1 MTGTVLKKSDLWK
14 EGSGAG
20 DTGLDET
27 GNGLDGVAQLAFL
40 HSLYVGITMIVEVM
54 DGIQQTLRS
63 QIIFCKNFTESLSE
77 WCADRD
83 FFLFHIELV
92 KPAAA
97 YRFIFIFY
105 IN

>member
-1 MTGTVLKKSDLWK
+1 MLKKSDLWK

-27 GNGLDGVAQLAFL
+27 GNGLDGVAQLTFL

-63 QIIFCKNFTESLSE
+63 QIIFCKNFTESLAAE
-77 WCADRD
+77 R
-83 FFLFHIELV
+83 FRIQNLV
-92 KPAAA
+92 TSAGIGTKSILPQPHV
-97 YRFIFIFY
+97 R
-105 IN
+105 

>member
-40 HSLYVGITMIVEVM
+40 HSLYVGITVIVEVM

-63 QIIFCKNFTESLSE
+63 QIIFCKNFTESL
-77 WCADRD
+77 
-83 FFLFHIELV
+83 
-92 KPAAA
+92 AAE
-97 YRFIFIFY
+97 RFRI
-105 IN
+105 

>member
-20 DTGLDET
+20 DIGLDEI
-27 GNGLDGVAQLAFL
+27 GNGLDGVAQLTFL

-63 QIIFCKNFTESLSE
+63 QIIFCKNFTESLAAERFCIQNLVTS
-77 WCADRD
+77 AGIGSKRD
-83 FFLFHIELV
+83 Q
-92 KPAAA
+92 KR
-97 YRFIFIFY
+97 RFATLQ
-105 IN
+105 